1 MPRRSSSRR
10 PPVIALLTDFSLSD
24 HFVGV
29 MKGVLLQRL
38 PMARLLDITHAIE
51 PGRIRQGAFA
61 LWAAAPYLPDG
72 TVVLAVVDPGVGT
85 DRPVSIL
92 STKRLTFVAPENGLL
107 DLVRSGE
114 PKAAAY
120 RPTARALARISLPD
134 LSATFHG
141 RDIFAPLAAEL
152 AGGMKPERIGKR
164 VHLAP
169 PPEWRA
175 TSADRDVAAEIMAI
189 DRFGNLIT
197 NISIPP
203 GVDVE
208 KKIRMLSIG
217 KIMVSLAVRTYED
230 APENTPCL
238 IRGSSGLLEVVVR
251 GRSASLLLGA
261 HDRTPIQAVW
271 A

>member
-1 MPRRSSSRR
+1 MPRRSAIRR
-10 PPVIALLTDFSLSD
+10 SPVIALLTDFGLSD

-38 PMARLLDITHAIE
+38 PQARLLDITHAIE

-61 LWAAAPYLPDG
+61 LWAAAPYLPEG
-72 TVVLAVVDPGVGT
+72 AVVLAVVDPGVGT

-92 STKRLTFVAPENGLL
+92 TTKRLTFVAPENGLL
-107 DLVRSGE
+107 DLVRSEE
-114 PKAAAY
+114 PRSATY
-120 RPTARALARISLPD
+120 RPTSRALSNMTLPD
-134 LSATFHG
+134 VSTTFHG

-152 AGGMKPERIGKR
+152 AGGTRADRIASR
-164 VHLAP
+164 VRLAP
-169 PPEWRA
+169 PAAWQA
-175 TSADRDVAAEIMAI
+175 TAADRDVAAEIMAI

-197 NISIPP
+197 NIPIPT
-203 GVDVE
+203 GIQVE
-208 KKIRMLSIG
+208 KVVRMLSVG
-217 KIMVSLAVRTYED
+217 KIMVSLAIRAYDD